1 MKTMRTM
8 RTIAAISLSL
18 LLLAIVFVYVDNN
31 DIGIRVYSQQT
42 TENMFPNDTETAT
55 EFEDVIEGN
64 NTAILENDTN
74 IGNPNNTLS
83 TDVETGAETLGSD
96 VETGAET
103 LDQTV
108 MILGEDTKTMLKNEI
123 DKIDQIGKQDY
134 DALLAKIRS
143 LQIP

>member
-1 MKTMRTM
+1 MKLNLEPSRLTT
-8 RTIAAISLSL
+8 LSV

-31 DIGIRVYSQQT
+31 DIGRQVYSQQT
-42 TENMFPNDTETAT
+42 TENMFPNNTETAT
-55 EFEDVIEGN
+55 EFEDVIEGK

-83 TDVETGAETLGSD
+83 TDVETGAETLGQD
-96 VETGAET
+96 I
-103 LDQTV
+103 
-108 MILGEDTKTMLKNEI
+108 MILGEDSKTMLKNEI

-134 DALLAKIRS
+134 DALLAKIKN

>member
-1 MKTMRTM
+1 M
-8 RTIAAISLSL
+8 RTIAAISLSV
-18 LLLAIVFVYVDNN
+18 LLLAIVFVYVDN
-31 DIGIRVYSQQT
+31 IGRQVYSQQT
-42 TENMFPNDTETAT
+42 TENVFPNNTETAT

-64 NTAILENDTN
+64 NTAILEDDTN

-108 MILGEDTKTMLKNEI
+108 MILGEDTKTTLKNEI
-123 DKIDQIGKQDY
+123 DKIDQIGKQDF
-134 DALLAKIRS
+134 DALLARIRS
-143 LQIP
+143 LHIP

>member
-1 MKTMRTM
+1 MKTM
-8 RTIAAISLSL
+8 RTIAAISLSV

-31 DIGIRVYSQQT
+31 DIGRRVYSQQT
-42 TENMFPNDTETAT
+42 TENMFPNNTETAT

-64 NTAILENDTN
+64 NTAILEDDTN

-83 TDVETGAETLGSD
+83 TDVETGAETL
-96 VETGAET
+96 
-103 LDQTV
+103 DQTV
-108 MILGEDTKTMLKNEI
+108 MILGEDTKTTLKNEI

-143 LQIP
+143 LQI

>member
-1 MKTMRTM
+1 MKLNLEPSRLTT
-8 RTIAAISLSL
+8 LSV

-31 DIGIRVYSQQT
+31 DIGRQVYSQQT
-42 TENMFPNDTETAT
+42 TENIFPNNTETAT

-83 TDVETGAETLGSD
+83 TDVETGAEMLGQD
-96 VETGAET
+96 
-103 LDQTV
+103 V
-108 MILGEDTKTMLKNEI
+108 MILEEDSKTMLKNEI
-123 DKIDQIGKQDY
+123 DKIDQIGKQDF

-143 LQIP
+143 LHIP

>member
-1 MKTMRTM
+1 M
-8 RTIAAISLSL
+8 RTIAAMSLSV
-18 LLLAIVFVYVDNN
+18 LLLAIVFVYIDNN
-31 DIGIRVYSQQT
+31 DIDRRVYSQQT
-42 TENMFPNDTETAT
+42 TENMFPNNTETAT

-64 NTAILENDTN
+64 NTAILENDTD

-83 TDVETGAETLGSD
+83 TD

-108 MILGEDTKTMLKNEI
+108 MILGEDTKTTLKNEI

-134 DALLAKIRS
+134 DALLAKIKS

>member
-1 MKTMRTM
+1 MKTM
-8 RTIAAISLSL
+8 RTIAAISLSV
-18 LLLAIVFVYVDNN
+18 LLLAIVFVYIDNN
-31 DIGIRVYSQQT
+31 DIDRRVYSQQT
-42 TENMFPNDTETAT
+42 TENMFPNNTETAT

-64 NTAILENDTN
+64 NTAILENDTD

-103 LDQTV
+103 LGLDII
-108 MILGEDTKTMLKNEI
+108 ILGEDSKTMLKNEI
-123 DKIDQIGKQDY
+123 DEIEQIGKQDF
-134 DALLAKIRS
+134 DALLAKIKS

>member
-1 MKTMRTM
+1 METLR
-8 RTIAAISLSL
+8 RIAAVSCSV

-31 DIGIRVYSQQT
+31 NIGRQVYSQQT
-42 TENMFPNDTETAT
+42 TENVFPNNTETAT

-64 NTAILENDTN
+64 NTAALENNTN
-74 IGNPNNTLS
+74 IGNPNNTL
-83 TDVETGAETLGSD
+83 ASD

-103 LDQTV
+103 TGRDIETGAETTGRDV
-108 MILGEDTKTMLKNEI
+108 MILGEDAKTMLKNEI
-123 DKIDQIGKQDY
+123 DNIDQMGKQDF

>member
-1 MKTMRTM
+1 MKTM
-8 RTIAAISLSL
+8 RTIAAISLSV
-18 LLLAIVFVYVDNN
+18 LLLAIVFVYIDNN
-31 DIGIRVYSQQT
+31 DIDRRVYSQQT
-42 TENMFPNDTETAT
+42 TENMFPNNTETAT

-64 NTAILENDTN
+64 NTAILEDDTN

-83 TDVETGAETLGSD
+83 TD

>member
-1 MKTMRTM
+1 MKTM
-8 RTIAAISLSL
+8 RTIAAISLSV
-18 LLLAIVFVYVDNN
+18 LLLAIVFVYIDNN
-31 DIGIRVYSQQT
+31 DIDRRVYSQQT
-42 TENMFPNDTETAT
+42 TENMFPNNTETAT

-64 NTAILENDTN
+64 NTAILEDDTD

-103 LDQTV
+103 LDQDII
-108 MILGEDTKTMLKNEI
+108 ILGEDSKTMLKNEI
-123 DKIDQIGKQDY
+123 DEIEQIGKQDF
-134 DALLAKIRS
+134 DALLAKIKS

>member
-1 MKTMRTM
+1 MKLNLEPSRLTT
-8 RTIAAISLSL
+8 LSV

-31 DIGIRVYSQQT
+31 DIGRQVYSQQT
-42 TENMFPNDTETAT
+42 TENIFPNNTETAT

-83 TDVETGAETLGSD
+83 TDVETGAETLGQD
-96 VETGAET
+96 
-103 LDQTV
+103 V
-108 MILGEDTKTMLKNEI
+108 MILEEDSKTMLKNEI
-123 DKIDQIGKQDY
+123 DKIDQIGKQDF

-143 LQIP
+143 LHIP